1 LNKPQT
7 PRYFDVITRVDT
19 DPDHGGYRY
28 ATRVEFEHEGAR
40 LVAGQAV
47 GGDFAALGSW
57 ARDNARTMMEA
68 RLMELTVGVQESRS
82 VGQGEDEPH
91 QPTATTQQVRRVQID
106 YHKIIRGPGRRKG
119 WGVSEALKARLDAN
133 LDKGMV
139 TQLMLCD
146 HNHKLVRT
154 FLYTETTRL
163 LLDEFMVPEH
173 FYLIHEDAKGG

>member
-1 LNKPQT
+1 MTTTKSYAVQGA
-7 PRYFDVITRVDT
+7 VRV
-19 DPDHGGYRY
+19 G
-28 ATRVEFEHEGAR
+28 
-40 LVAGQAV
+40 
-47 GGDFAALGSW
+47 
-57 ARDNARTMMEA
+57 
-68 RLMELTVGVQESRS
+68 
-82 VGQGEDEPH
+82 
-91 QPTATTQQVRRVQID
+91 
-106 YHKIIRGPGRRKG
+106 
-119 WGVSEALKARLDAN
+119 GVSEALKARLDAN